1 MSLETQHL
9 ARLLTSA
16 SSDTRALV
24 RTVLEQDQVDRQ
36 WTEQIG
42 PALTQSDAARL
53 LDVSVQAVSKNQHLL
68 RLTNRD
74 GRVVYPIFQFD
85 GRRPLPGLGQV
96 LAAFDG
102 VLQPLTIA
110 SWLTLPSATLDGRSP
125 AQALRDGEAH
135 RVVAAAQ
142 QAAQAAA

>member
-1 MSLETQHL
+1 MSLDTQHL
-9 ARLLTSA
+9 AQLLTSA

-24 RTVLEQDQVDRQ
+24 RTVLEQDHVDQQ
-36 WTEQIG
+36 WAEQIG
-42 PALTQSDAARL
+42 PALTQPDAARL
-53 LDVSVQAVSKNQHLL
+53 LNVSVQAVSKNRHLL

-102 VLQPLTIA
+102 VLQPLAIA
-110 SWLTLPSATLDGRSP
+110 SWLTLQTAALDKRSP
-125 AQALRDGEAH
+125 TQALRDGESD
-135 RVVAAAQ
+135 RVVAFAH
-142 QAAQAAA
+142 QAARAAT